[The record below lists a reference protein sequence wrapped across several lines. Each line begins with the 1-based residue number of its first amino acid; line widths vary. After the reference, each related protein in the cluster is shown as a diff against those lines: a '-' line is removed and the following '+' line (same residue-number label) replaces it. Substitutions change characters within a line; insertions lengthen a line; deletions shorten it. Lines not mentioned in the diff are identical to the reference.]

1 MIAPGASGHAVPALA
16 RELAS
21 LLSAL
26 LQHDVEIVERLN
38 DAQRRLAK
46 ANERPWFGPA
56 PDACGDEGIAP
67 ELWSAAPS
75 ARPPPPR
82 SERRLR
88 GRVSAVGRSSHA
100 AVAAG

>member
-21 LLSAL
+21 RLSAL
-26 LQHDVEIVERLN
+26 LEHDVEIVERLN

-67 ELWSAAPS
+67 NCGRRRR
-75 ARPPPPR
+75 ARD
-82 SERRLR
+82 RLR
-88 GRVSAVGRSSHA
+88 PDPSVASGA
-100 AVAAG
+100 AYQR